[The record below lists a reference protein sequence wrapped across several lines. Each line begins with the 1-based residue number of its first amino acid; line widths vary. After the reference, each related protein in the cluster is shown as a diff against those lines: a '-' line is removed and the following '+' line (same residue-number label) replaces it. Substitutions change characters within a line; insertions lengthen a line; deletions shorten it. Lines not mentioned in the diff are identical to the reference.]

1 MIKAKSRVK
10 LNMGVI
16 KKLSTAAVTSLEQTA
31 DAVQSDLKQ
40 SQVMPFD
47 KGTLQN
53 TQTFVDYKESN
64 QGRVQIVSSTPYAR
78 RLYYHPEYN
87 FSTAENPNAGGKWF
101 EDYLAGGKKQ
111 NFTRDTFKK
120 LYKRNGGL

>member
-47 KGTLQN
+47 KGTLPTHLGT
-53 TQTFVDYKESN
+53 TQM
-64 QGRVQIVSSTPYAR
+64 R
-78 RLYYHPEYN
+78 
-87 FSTAENPNAGGKWF
+87 
-101 EDYLAGGKKQ
+101 
-111 NFTRDTFKK
+111 TRMRK
-120 LYKRNGGL
+120 

>member
-53 TQTFVDYKESN
+53 TQTL
-64 QGRVQIVSSTPYAR
+64 PR
-78 RLYYHPEYN
+78 RKSLI
-87 FSTAENPNAGGKWF
+87 
-101 EDYLAGGKKQ
+101 
-111 NFTRDTFKK
+111 FTLPVTI
-120 LYKRNGGL
+120 

>member
-78 RLYYHPEYN
+78 RLYYHPESRPCDPRVRAS
-87 FSTAENPNAGGKWF
+87 FP
-101 EDYLAGGKKQ
+101 
-111 NFTRDTFKK
+111 
-120 LYKRNGGL
+120 